1 MIKKILLLLFIL
13 TAFQVYAFD
22 VENLKGAD
30 CRKLSDAEDEGFY
43 LAVWNTYQCDFSS
56 SATMESIYKDV
67 IQNIADA
74 SYEKLA
80 EASKFVKSEFEN
92 KIKEIKNKKQDI
104 SYLKEYGIIN
114 RFMIG
119 VQFRKNYILI
129 KTNEG
134 SGDKYYIY
142 FIHKSISDS
151 SISLTYDYDSVS

>member
-80 EASKFVKSEFEN
+80 AERKFVKSEFEN

-114 RFMIG
+114 RFMID

-134 SGDKYYIY
+134 SGDKSYIY
-142 FIHKSISDS
+142 LIHKSISDS

>member
-1 MIKKILLLLFIL
+1 MVKKLVLLFIL

-30 CRKLSDAEDEGFY
+30 CRKLADAEADGFY

-56 SATMESIYKDV
+56 SATMESVYKDV

-74 SYEKLA
+74 SYKELA
-80 EASKFVKSEFEN
+80 AERKFVKSEFEN

-104 SYLKEYGIIN
+104 SYLKDYSLSFFRISVK
-114 RFMIG
+114 FME
-119 VQFRKNYILI
+119 NSILI
-129 KTNEG
+129 STNEG
-134 SGDKYYIY
+134 SVDKSYIY

-151 SISLTYDYDSVS
+151 SISLTYDYDSVF

>member
-1 MIKKILLLLFIL
+1 MIKKFLLLLFIL

-80 EASKFVKSEFEN
+80 AERKFVKSEFEN

-104 SYLKEYGIIN
+104 SYLKDYSLNLFRISVK
-114 RFMIG
+114 FME
-119 VQFRKNYILI
+119 NSILI
-129 KTNEG
+129 STNEG
-134 SGDKYYIY
+134 SVDKSYIY
-142 FIHKSISDS
+142 LIHKSISDS
-151 SISLTYDYDSVS
+151 SISLTYDYDRVF

>member
-1 MIKKILLLLFIL
+1 MIKKILLLFIL

-30 CRKLSDAEDEGFY
+30 CRKLADTEADGFY
-43 LAVWNTYQCDFSS
+43 LPVWNTYQCDFSS
-56 SATMESIYKDV
+56 SATMESVYKDV

-80 EASKFVKSEFEN
+80 AESKFVKSEFEN

-104 SYLKEYGIIN
+104 SYLKDYSLNLFRIS
-114 RFMIG
+114 

-129 KTNEG
+129 STNEG
-134 SGDKYYIY
+134 SVDKSYIY
-142 FIHKSISDS
+142 LIHKSISDS
-151 SISLTYDYDSVS
+151 SISLTYDYDRVF